1 MEVHVVARSRNT
13 LKPVLPS
20 RSFRRRGGG
29 SSSSSLGKTQQ
40 PRAKREP
47 TRASRLTSVEMDATP
62 SPPTTSSR
70 DDVTSNSSRSQSK
83 SAEGVPETLREAV
96 TTFAQ
101 HATPQCIALGLT
113 AQLAARIAL
122 TPDVIPQLSQQDVV
136 VAACVASFWLFQEWF
151 VHRWLLHS
159 PFEWFGKDIHV
170 GHHNN
175 PYYHVSIDGPGL
187 IVPAMLT
194 SFVVFRLI
202 LFPNNWSLA
211 LTGCSVYYVMGLL
224 YEWTHYLVHTKYVPK
239 SSFARAIRRH
249 HMLHHCR
256 NENYYLGFT
265 LPAVDSLF
273 GTAPNPRSIPMTDL
287 ARSAPIRSAGTTTSR
302 GPLSR

>member
-1 MEVHVVARSRNT
+1 M
-13 LKPVLPS
+13 
-20 RSFRRRGGG
+20 
-29 SSSSSLGKTQQ
+29 QQ

-113 AQLAARIAL
+113 AQLAVRIPL

-151 VHRWLLHS
+151 VHLSEDMDLSVALRTKTALRALQ
-159 PFEWFGKDIHV
+159 FEALDRG
-170 GHHNN
+170 
-175 PYYHVSIDGPGL
+175 
-187 IVPAMLT
+187 
-194 SFVVFRLI
+194 RL
-202 LFPNNWSLA
+202 S
-211 LTGCSVYYVMGLL
+211 
-224 YEWTHYLVHTKYVPK
+224 
-239 SSFARAIRRH
+239 
-249 HMLHHCR
+249 
-256 NENYYLGFT
+256 
-265 LPAVDSLF
+265 
-273 GTAPNPRSIPMTDL
+273 
-287 ARSAPIRSAGTTTSR
+287 
-302 GPLSR
+302 